1 VSKENPEPALGA
13 HRPSSRGQPWD
24 YSPPGEASEV
34 PPRRQASPGR
44 RPRQSLLARWRG
56 LSRLAKFGLAS
67 VSIFSA
73 LIMVIGLI
81 GFGMYLKLD
90 SNLHMTKV
98 GGLTGRSSYGA
109 QNILILSSQTRNGQ
123 GNGFGYDP
131 SMNLSDNLFLVHLN
145 ASHTAATVV
154 SIPGDT
160 MVYEPACKSRLGDHG
175 VPAQPSAII
184 DGAMNVGGPTC
195 AVATVEHLTQ
205 FPMDHF
211 VEFDFNSFQ
220 TMVNTLGGVEVCFP
234 QAVSNLHL
242 SAGRHLITGSQALT
256 LLQTHGADEGSNLG
270 RIALQ
275 QQFFS
280 SLIQKLEGE
289 GVLGN
294 VLQLLDIANT
304 ATQALT
310 VDPGLGPIAMV
321 RLAETLRH
329 LHAGDVNFITM
340 PTIRDPANDHSLLPE
355 EPEDDMLWE
364 MLQTNTPWHGHLP
377 ALPASSVD
385 VTVLNGTG
393 TAGLG
398 ARTAARLRQLGFRVS
413 AVGQAPHT
421 SSTTVSYHGL
431 AQAGGAYTLMRAL
444 RQTPDSVNDG
454 ASGRLTLTLG
464 ADFAGIGQLGPTL
477 GADFAGIGQL
487 GPTLSADFAGIGQPQ
502 HVGRGRAHTDSAPA
516 GGQQPVAP
524 GQSGDIESR
533 NAGEN
538 LCTATPDVSPG
549 TGGP

>member
-1 VSKENPEPALGA
+1 VSNENPEPALGA
-13 HRPSSRGQPWD
+13 HRPSSQRQPWD
-24 YSPPGEASEV
+24 YAPPGEASEV

-44 RPRQSLLARWRG
+44 RPRRSLLARWRG
-56 LSRLAKFGLAS
+56 LSRLKKFGLVS
-67 VSIFSA
+67 VTVLSA
-73 LIMVIGLI
+73 LVMVVGLI
-81 GFGMYLKLD
+81 GFGLYMKLD
-90 SNLHMTKV
+90 SNLHVTKV
-98 GGLTGRSSYGA
+98 GGLTGRSSYGE

-123 GNGFGYDP
+123 GQGFGYDP
-131 SMNLSDNLFLVHLN
+131 STNLSDNLFLVHLN

-154 SIPGDT
+154 SIPGGT
-160 MVYEPACKSRLGDHG
+160 MVYEPACKSRLGNNV

-184 DGAMNVGGPTC
+184 DGAMNAGGPTC
-195 AVATVEHLTQ
+195 AVMTVEHLTH
-205 FPMDHF
+205 FRMDHF

-220 TMVNTLGGVEVCFP
+220 TMVDTLGGVEVCFP
-234 QAVSNLHL
+234 QAVSELSGNLHL
-242 SAGRHLITGSQALT
+242 SAGRHLITGSEALT
-256 LLQTHGADEGSNLG
+256 LLQTHGAGEGSNVG

-329 LHAGDVNFITM
+329 LHPGDVNFITM
-340 PTIRDPANDHSLLPE
+340 PTIRDPANDQALLPE
-355 EPEDDMLWE
+355 QPEDDMLWE
-364 MLQTNTPWHGHLP
+364 MLQTNTLWHGQLP
-377 ALPASSVD
+377 APPASSVD

-393 TAGLG
+393 TARLG
-398 ARTAARLRQLGFRVS
+398 ARAAARLRQLGFHVS

-421 SSTTVSYHGL
+421 SSTTVSYHGP
-431 AQAGGAYTLMRAL
+431 AQAGGAFTLMRAL
-444 RQTPDSVNDG
+444 RHAPDSVNDG
-454 ASGRLTLTLG
+454 GSGPLTLTLG
-464 ADFAGIGQLGPTL
+464 TDFTGIGQLGL
-477 GADFAGIGQL
+477 
-487 GPTLSADFAGIGQPQ
+487 TLSADFTGIGQPK
-502 HVGRGRAHTDSAPA
+502 HVGRDRAHSDSAPA
-516 GGQQPVAP
+516 GGQQPAVP
-524 GQSGDIESR
+524 GQSADIESR

-538 LCTATPDVSPG
+538 LCAGMPDASPS